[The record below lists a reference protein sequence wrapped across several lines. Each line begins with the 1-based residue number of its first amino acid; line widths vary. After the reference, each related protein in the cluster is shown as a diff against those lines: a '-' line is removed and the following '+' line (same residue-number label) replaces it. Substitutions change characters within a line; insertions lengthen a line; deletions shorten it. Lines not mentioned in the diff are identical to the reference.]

1 MFSFATIAPVVIAA
15 AAVADG
21 PLSYEYMGQTDG
33 AGRAALTLVAN
44 EDLPPFTVVIRG
56 DGQTIRK
63 KVPGMRAGS
72 RKKIA
77 WKQRSRQAHY
87 EMSIESDELSAT
99 FEFDV
104 LRPVGKA
111 GKIGNLVVLSDRDE
125 IVEGHKVRY
134 RAPSPLSSYEYK
146 VYDTRGNVIAEGL
159 VTKEIGTGEVFEVT
173 WDSPAEVFMVYVKA
187 ENDFGGFVEYKLVPW
202 SVEIPHTEV
211 NFDSG
216 KYDIKPDQEWKV
228 KEALAV
234 ALHELVGLQ
243 KVNEAVGAQI
253 TPRLYIVG
261 YTDTVGSA
269 ADNQKLSENRAR
281 AIAKY
286 FYDHGFWAEIYY
298 AGMGERGLRVPT
310 GDNVDE
316 VRNRRALYLLTVQQP
331 APGGQ
336 IPARWRKL
344 ADARPMPANF
354 ELPPY
359 PERFLKHKEERE
371 RQQSGGAGAG
381 GGGAEPS
388 GGEDEGGAA
397 GAGEDLGTS
406 AGSPDAEA
414 PGGAADET
422 PPPVD
427 GAPGA
432 SAKGCSVSGARSRA
446 WLALCFVLALARRR
460 RPA

>member
-1 MFSFATIAPVVIAA
+1 MIHLLPPVLA
-15 AAVADG
+15 AAVASAAADG
-21 PLSYEYMGQTDG
+21 PLAYEYLGQTDG
-33 AGRAALTLVAN
+33 AGRASLTLVAN
-44 EDLPPFTVVIRG
+44 EPLDAFTVVIEG

-63 KVPGMRAGS
+63 RVPGMRAGQR
-72 RKKIA
+72 RKIT
-77 WKQRSRQAHY
+77 WRQRAKQAHY
-87 EMSIESDELSAT
+87 KMTVEGETLAAT

-111 GKIGNLVVLSDRDE
+111 GKVGNLVVLSDRAE

-173 WDSPAEVFMVYVKA
+173 WDDPAEVFMVYVKA

-202 SVEIPHTEV
+202 SVEIPHTEIH
-211 NFDSG
+211 FDSG
-216 KYDIKPDQEWKV
+216 KYDIKPDEEWKV

-269 ADNQKLSENRAR
+269 KDNQRLSENRAR

-286 FYDHGFWAEIYY
+286 FYDHGFWAEIHY

-310 GDNVDE
+310 ADNVDE

-344 ADARPMPANF
+344 ADARSMPAGF

-359 PERFLKHKEERE
+359 PERFKKHKEERE
-371 RQQSGGAGAG
+371 RARRGESAAE
-381 GGGAEPS
+381 ASEPS
-388 GGEDEGGAA
+388 GSDGSSAEAEATGAVTHEGEAPVEPAAGDEG
-397 GAGEDLGTS
+397 
-406 AGSPDAEA
+406 
-414 PGGAADET
+414 
-422 PPPVD
+422 PPPVAD
-427 GAPGA
+427 TPGA
-432 SAKGCSVSGARSRA
+432 SAKGCAVAPAGRGTP
-446 WLALCFVLALARRR
+446 WLAALALLLGPGIRRR
-460 RPA
+460 G